1 MKLSD
6 VLYEDSI
13 IPYLKAGDK
22 EGVLVEMVDYL
33 ADKLPGLDKDEAL
46 KALFAREK
54 LGTTGIGHG
63 VALPHG
69 KLRGINEIRVF
80 FGRSAEGI
88 DFKAIDDQPVHLI
101 FLIIAPEN
109 SAAAHL
115 KLLACIS
122 RLLKSIDFR
131 ERLMMASDP
140 SSIFKIISEADTK
153 CAG

>member
-1 MKLSD
+1 MKLVD

-13 IPYLKAGDK
+13 ISSLKARDK
-22 EGVLVEMVDYL
+22 EGILVEMVDYL
-33 ADKLPGLDKDEAL
+33 HERLPGLDKDKAL
-46 KALFAREK
+46 KALLARER

-80 FGRSAEGI
+80 FGRSTEGI
-88 DFKAIDDQPVHLI
+88 DFKAIDQEPVHLI

-122 RLLKSIDFR
+122 RILKNIDLR
-131 ERLMMASDP
+131 ERLLEAPDP
-140 SSIFKIISEADTK
+140 SAIFKIISEADK
-153 CAG
+153 KNIR